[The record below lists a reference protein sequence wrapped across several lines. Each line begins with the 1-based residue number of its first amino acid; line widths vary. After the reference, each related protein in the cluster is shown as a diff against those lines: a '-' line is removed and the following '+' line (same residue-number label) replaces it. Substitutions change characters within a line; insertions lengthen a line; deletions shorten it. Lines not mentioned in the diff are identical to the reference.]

1 MAQCVACSRVISVTR
16 AGLVHV
22 HGPIGNRCP
31 GSQCLP
37 AASASSN
44 SSSTALPSSA
54 PQFPPSSS
62 LSGITDL
69 PPRPAAKIL
78 KRVPRASREV
88 AANELATVVGNVVNC
103 NDHGSWVRRHRFPAQ
118 CLRVP
123 QRGRRRNLASQVIL
137 QVSEESDQ
145 PAQPPCKRP
154 LKSNCSDD
162 NLAARVAAKL
172 EEGDVKGAVRLASS
186 EDSIAKRCDATL
198 ASLREKHPPPHPQS
212 IIPPCPTSSDA
223 SHITLSEEDIL
234 RSSMSFPNGSAGW
247 PDGLRPQHLKYLIS
261 T

>member
-1 MAQCVACSRVISVTR
+1 MTR
-16 AGLVHV
+16 AGLVHI

-37 AASASSN
+37 AASAYSS

-54 PQFPPSSS
+54 PQSPPSSS

-69 PPRPAAKIL
+69 PPRPAVKIL
-78 KRVPRASREV
+78 KRVPHASCEV
-88 AANELATVVGNVVNC
+88 AAKKLATVVGNVVNC
-103 NDHGSWVRRHRFPAQ
+103 NDHGSWVRLQRFPAR

-123 QRGRRRNLASQVIL
+123 QRGGRRRNLASQVIL
-137 QVSEESDQ
+137 QVNEKSDP

-198 ASLREKHPPPHPQS
+198 ASARKTS
-212 IIPPCPTSSDA
+212 SPTSPV
-223 SHITLSEEDIL
+223 HH
-234 RSSMSFPNGSAGW
+234 SSM
-247 PDGLRPQHLKYLIS
+247 PDIILCLTHH